1 MSRQKLPRL
10 YAIADLDFA
19 GGRAAFDRYIAKLA
33 EAARLHRSQIAIQ
46 VRARQ
51 ASETV
56 LAAVARSS
64 RETVGEEALLV
75 LNGGG
80 RLAVELG
87 YDGVHWPEACV
98 PDTPAKSHALA
109 FRSAAAHSVEAVRR
123 AGRAGATAV
132 VYGPV
137 FPPGWK
143 KSTPVGLAAL
153 REAAAASPLP
163 VYALGGIGPV
173 RVPECLAAG
182 AHGVA
187 VLSGIAGAADPV
199 AACRRYLAALSP
211 ISRS

>member
-1 MSRQKLPRL
+1 MSRQKIPRL

-19 GGRAAFDRYIAKLA
+19 GGRAEFDRYIGKLA
-33 EAARLHRSQIAIQ
+33 GAARLHRSQLAIQ
-46 VRARQ
+46 VRARR

-75 LNGGG
+75 LNGPG

-87 YDGVHWPEACV
+87 YDGVHWPEAFV
-98 PDTPAKSHALA
+98 PDTPAQSHALA
-109 FRSAAAHSVEAVRR
+109 FRSAAAHSIEAVRR
-123 AGRAGATAV
+123 AERAGATAV

-137 FPPGWK
+137 FPPSWK
-143 KSTPVGLAAL
+143 KSNPAGLAAL

-163 VYALGGIGPV
+163 VYALGGIGPLQ
-173 RVPECLAAG
+173 VPECLAAG

-187 VLSGIAGAADPV
+187 VLSGIAGAVDPV
-199 AACRRYLAALSP
+199 AAYHGYLAALSP
-211 ISRS
+211 TS